1 MRGRRDRLIRCKH
14 GLSHDLEIRAWCCD
28 PVSIRRMR
36 DGLHPAIVWAFETD
50 VVQDGHLHQMTTRR
64 PAPASQQDR
73 SRLLMKARTLLSER
87 SRRTQFFSRAMF
99 GEPAWDMLLGL
110 YVMNGRRVS
119 VGKLTSLVDEPK
131 TTALRWIDYL
141 EKEHL
146 IEKRPDFLDRR
157 VVWVDLLDRG
167 RQLLDVYLSSLPD
180 DIGALDR
187 SC

>member
-1 MRGRRDRLIRCKH
+1 
-14 GLSHDLEIRAWCCD
+14 
-28 PVSIRRMR
+28 
-36 DGLHPAIVWAFETD
+36 
-50 VVQDGHLHQMTTRR
+50 
-64 PAPASQQDR
+64 
-73 SRLLMKARTLLSER
+73 
-87 SRRTQFFSRAMF
+87 MF

-180 DIGALDR
+180 DIGALDQ